1 MTGKKLLYEAGAK
14 KVYNGDSEDQL
25 IVTFT
30 DQLLSNH
37 GSNTGKIKGK
47 ASMSNAISSQIF
59 EYLESYN
66 VMTCFLSKIGDKE
79 MQIKNTEILPFDII
93 VLNAVNKN
101 LSKRFGIEEGA
112 VLNAP
117 VIEYYYKND
126 KLKHPMV
133 NESHLTA
140 LGLINQE
147 EIHYLN
153 RTIPKVNAILKSY
166 FERRNMIL
174 VSLQLSLGRYK
185 GYLVVADEI
194 SPDTCQFWGIEGDTK
209 INKDMFRMDKDHV
222 EEVYNKIV
230 KQINIGE

>member
-1 MTGKKLLYEAGAK
+1 MAGRKLLYEAGAK
-14 KVYNGDSEDQL
+14 KVYDGDSEDQL

-30 DQLLSNH
+30 DQLLPNH
-37 GSNTGKIKGK
+37 GGNAGKIKGK
-47 ASMSNAISSQIF
+47 GSMNNTISSQIF

-93 VLNAVNKN
+93 ILNAGNKN
-101 LSKRFGIEEGA
+101 LSKRFGIEEGE

-117 VIEYYYKND
+117 VIEYYYRNE
-126 KLKHPMV
+126 KLKLPMV

-140 LGLINQE
+140 LGLISQE

-166 FERRNMIL
+166 FERRNMVL
-174 VSLQLSLGRYK
+174 ASLQLSLGRYK
-185 GYLVVADEI
+185 GYLVIADEI
-194 SPDTCQFWGIEGDTK
+194 SPDTCQFWGIDGDTN
-209 INKDMFRMDKDHV
+209 INKDMFRMDKGPA
-222 EEVYNKIV
+222 EEVYNNIV

>member
-47 ASMSNAISSQIF
+47 ASMSNTISSQIF

-93 VLNAVNKN
+93 VLNAVNLLAPLALAAISRVSSTSSKN
-101 LSKRFGIEEGA
+101 CSNNLLEVVLPFSPTGI
-112 VLNAP
+112 
-117 VIEYYYKND
+117 
-126 KLKHPMV
+126 
-133 NESHLTA
+133 TA
-140 LGLINQE
+140 L
-147 EIHYLN
+147 
-153 RTIPKVNAILKSY
+153 S
-166 FERRNMIL
+166 
-174 VSLQLSLGRYK
+174 
-185 GYLVVADEI
+185 
-194 SPDTCQFWGIEGDTK
+194 
-209 INKDMFRMDKDHV
+209 
-222 EEVYNKIV
+222 
-230 KQINIGE
+230 